1 VDHDA
6 QAPHDRRAP
15 GELEAEVLSALWVA
29 PGARTAGEVQQAL
42 GEKLAYSTV
51 ATILS
56 RLHAKGVLGRVKHGR
71 SFAYAPVADEPGV
84 AARRMHQV
92 LNARPDRETVL
103 ARFVSD
109 LSPADELL
117 LRGLLEDE

>member
-1 VDHDA
+1 VLA
-6 QAPHDRRAP
+6 ALWSAAEPRTP
-15 GELEAEVLSALWVA
+15 AEVQ
-29 PGARTAGEVQQAL
+29 REL
-42 GEKLAYSTV
+42 GDALAYSTV

-56 RLHAKGVLGRVKHGR
+56 RLHTKGVVARTKRGR
-71 SFAYAPVADEPGV
+71 SYVYTPVSDEPGV

-92 LNARPDRETVL
+92 LNARPDRDTVL

-117 LRGLLEDE
+117 LRGLLEED

>member
-1 VDHDA
+1 MEDDVRE
-6 QAPHDRRAP
+6 QTDRRAP
-15 GELEAEVLSALWVA
+15 GELEAAVLTALWA
-29 PGARTAGEVQQAL
+29 ATGPRTPAEVQQDL
-42 GEKLAYSTV
+42 GDALAYSTV

-56 RLHAKGVLGRVKHGR
+56 RLHTKGVVGRVKRGR
-71 SFAYAPVADEPGV
+71 SYVYAPVADEPGV

-92 LNARPDRETVL
+92 LDARADRDTVL

-117 LRGLLEDE
+117 LRGLLEEG